1 MSNDQT
7 YCFDQKKFQSHIKY
21 IKLIGVLCLVL
32 VTLCALICVLVST
45 EWSNYETHETTMD
58 ASQTVCSYLKHFDI
72 EDNVIL
78 SVCNTDGHIVVD
90 IRVFLNDTAT
100 IRGIPLNLK
109 QWKVLLRVS
118 HSVNRAI
125 EEANLL

>member
-1 MSNDQT
+1 MDVNQT
-7 YCFDQKKFQSHIKY
+7 
-21 IKLIGVLCLVL
+21 
-32 VTLCALICVLVST
+32 A
-45 EWSNYETHETTMD
+45 
-58 ASQTVCSYLKHFDI
+58 CSYLKQFDI

-78 SVCNTDGHIVVD
+78 SVCNTDGQILVD

-118 HSVNRAI
+118 DSVYRAI
-125 EEANLL
+125 EEAKFL

>member
-1 MSNDQT
+1 
-7 YCFDQKKFQSHIKY
+7 
-21 IKLIGVLCLVL
+21 
-32 VTLCALICVLVST
+32 
-45 EWSNYETHETTMD
+45 MD

-118 HSVNRAI
+118 HSVNRAV